1 MSNYLARRLFQLIPV
16 VLGITILTFVLIRF
30 IPGDPCR
37 MNRGQFVPMEVVERC
52 RTEQGLHLPVLQQFI
67 FQLGGLFSGDTI
79 AGQSMVYHRSAMSVI
94 ADRLPATLLLV
105 GYASTLT
112 VLMGLLIGLG
122 SAVKPGSLIDFLLS
136 GAAATALTM
145 PAFLIGTLLIL
156 IFSLNLRLFPT
167 SGYSRDLLDNLH
179 RLFLPAL
186 TLAISNGAMLGRVL
200 RRSMLNVMS
209 APFILTARAKG
220 IPNRRVFTHHVLR
233 NSLISPVTLLGLQ
246 IAWLLSGSVVV
257 ETVFALP
264 GVGSLLVQ
272 SVLHRD
278 YAVIQLATICFAVMV
293 AGVSL
298 LADIFYPVLD
308 PRLRH
313 EYNGE

>member
-1 MSNYLARRLFQLIPV
+1 MSSYLARRLLQLVLV
-16 VLGITILTFVLIRF
+16 VFGITILTFILIRL

-37 MNRGQFVPMEVVERC
+37 VNRPQFVPMEVIERC
-52 RTEQGLHLPVLQQFI
+52 RIEQGLHLPVLQQFV
-67 FQLGGLFSGDTI
+67 FQLGGLISGDTI
-79 AGQSMVYHRSAMSVI
+79 AGQSMVHHRSAMSVI
-94 ADRLPATLLLV
+94 ADRLPPTLLLV

-112 VLMGLLIGLG
+112 VLVGLLIGLG
-122 SAVKPGSLIDFLLS
+122 SAPKPGSVFDLLLN
-136 GAAATALTM
+136 GAAATALTI

-167 SGYSRDLLDNLH
+167 SGYGVDLLDNLR

-220 IPNRRVFTHHVLR
+220 VSNRRVFAHHVFR
-233 NSLISPVTLLGLQ
+233 NGLISPVTLLGLQ
-246 IAWLLSGSVVV
+246 ISWLLSGSVVV

-264 GVGSLLVQ
+264 GMGSLLVQ

-278 YAVIQLATICFAVMV
+278 YAVIQLAVICFAVMV
-293 AGVSL
+293 VSVSL
-298 LADIFYPVLD
+298 LADMFYPLLD
-308 PRLRH
+308 PRVH
-313 EYNGE
+313 HDNTG

>member
-1 MSNYLARRLFQLIPV
+1 MNSYLARRLFQLIPV
-16 VLGITILTFVLIRF
+16 VFGIAVLTFVLIRL

-37 MNRGQFVPMEVVERC
+37 MNRAQFVPMEVIERC
-52 RTEQGLHLPVLQQFI
+52 RIEQGLHLPVLQQFV
-67 FQLGGLFSGDTI
+67 FQLSGLISGDTI
-79 AGQSMVYHRSAMSVI
+79 AGQSMVYNRSAMSVI
-94 ADRLPATLLLV
+94 AERLPATLLLV

-112 VLMGLLIGLG
+112 VLVGLLIGLG
-122 SAVKPGSLIDFLLS
+122 SFLKPGSLFDLFIN

-145 PAFLIGTLLIL
+145 PAFLIGTLLTL

-167 SGYSRDLLDNLH
+167 SGYGVDLLDNLR

-200 RRSMLNVMS
+200 RRSLLNVMS

-220 IPNRRVFTHHVLR
+220 VPNRRVFAHHIFR
-233 NSLISPVTLLGLQ
+233 NGLISPVTLLGLQ
-246 IAWLLSGSVVV
+246 IAWLLSGSIVV

-264 GVGSLLVQ
+264 GMGSLLVQ

-298 LADIFYPVLD
+298 LADIIYPVLD
-308 PRLRH
+308 PRVRH
-313 EYNGE
+313 EYNG

>member
-1 MSNYLARRLFQLIPV
+1 MISYLARRLLQLIAV
-16 VLGITILTFVLIRF
+16 VFGIAILTFILIRL

-52 RTEQGLHLPVLQQFI
+52 RIEQGLHLPVLQQFI

-79 AGQSMVYHRSAMSVI
+79 VGQSMVYHQSAMSVI
-94 ADRLPATLLLV
+94 ADRLPVTLLLV

-122 SAVKPGSLIDFLLS
+122 SALKPGSLFDTFMN
-136 GAAATALTM
+136 GAAATALTL
-145 PAFLIGTLLIL
+145 PSFLIGTLLIL
-156 IFSLNLRLFPT
+156 VFSLNLRLFPT
-167 SGYSRDLLDNLH
+167 SGYSRNFLDNLH

-220 IPNRRVFTHHVLR
+220 ISNRRVFAHHVFR
-233 NSLISPVTLLGLQ
+233 NGLISPVTLLGLQ
-246 IAWLLSGSVVV
+246 ISWLLSGSVVV

-264 GVGSLLVQ
+264 GMGSLLVQ

-278 YAVIQLATICFAVMV
+278 YAVIQLAAICFAVMV

-298 LADIFYPVLD
+298 LADVIYPALD
-308 PRLRH
+308 PRVRN
-313 EYNGE
+313 EYNVY